1 VLPVVAVVAVT
12 AATIAIGALGVRVAR
27 TTSDFFVAARTVPP
41 VWNASAISGEYLS
54 AASFLGVAGLVMK
67 YGVDMLWYPVG
78 YAAGYLV
85 LLLFVAAPLRR
96 FGAYTIP
103 DFAEGRLASL
113 PVRRVACGF
122 VLLIGWFY
130 LLPQMKGAGV
140 TLSVLIGTPYW
151 VGVVVVGGVIT
162 ANVALGG
169 MRGIT
174 FVQAFQYWVKV
185 TAISVPAIVLLAH
198 WQRDDMP
205 PLIQD
210 APPVFAEATA
220 VEVDVDA
227 VITVDEAVTVQVSGG
242 GDGDGGG
249 EGTSGGSGAGS
260 EGEVDGRRVAGPL
273 TLEPGDHEI
282 ASGTV
287 LAFPA
292 GAAAPHDVD
301 LAAADGAHWG
311 RPFGPIGGEEEHPL
325 FFTYS
330 LILATFL
337 GTMGLPHILVR
348 FYTNP
353 DGRAARQTTVIVL
366 AMLGAFYVFPAVYG
380 VLGRLYAPEL
390 LLTGRTDAVVLVLPE
405 RVVPGLPGELL
416 AALVAAGAFAAFLS
430 TASGLLVLVAG
441 ALSQDVIGSTTV
453 AGFRRAAAIGGAV
466 ALVLGLSVEAFD
478 INRLV
483 GWAFAIAASSF
494 CPLLVLGIWWRGL
507 SARGALAGLLAGGGS
522 SSAAILSTMLGVAPG
537 GWAGSLLGQ
546 PAAWTVPLAFAV
558 MVVVSRRTPSSVPP
572 DVGRT
577 MLTLHTPEHLG
588 LGARRSG

>member
-1 VLPVVAVVAVT
+1 LLAVAAVVAVT
-12 AATIAIGALGVRVAR
+12 AATISIGALGVRVAR

-41 VWNASAISGEYLS
+41 MWNASAISGEYLS

-78 YAAGYLV
+78 YAAGYLM

-103 DFAEGRLASL
+103 DFAEGRLASVR
-113 PVRRVACGF
+113 VRRVACGF

-185 TAISVPAIVLLAH
+185 TAISVPAIVLLTH
-198 WQRDDMP
+198 WQRDDVP
-205 PLIQD
+205 DVL
-210 APPVFAEATA
+210 AESPPVFAEATN
-220 VEVDVDA
+220 VDIEVDARIEVDDPI
-227 VITVDEAVTVQVSGG
+227 VVDVA
-242 GDGDGGG
+242 
-249 EGTSGGSGAGS
+249 
-260 EGEVDGRRVAGPL
+260 GEVDGQRVDGRLRLRQGRHDVAAGTEL
-273 TLEPGDHEI
+273 G
-282 ASGTV
+282 
-287 LAFPA
+287 FPA
-292 GAAAPHDVD
+292 GSAAPHAVGLDVS
-301 LAAADGAHWG
+301 DGSEWG
-311 RPFGPIGGEEEHPL
+311 RPFGPITGDEDHPL
-325 FFTYS
+325 YFTYS

-366 AMLGAFYVFPAVYG
+366 ALLGAFYVFPAVYG
-380 VLGRLYAPEL
+380 VLGRLYTPEL

-416 AALVAAGAFAAFLS
+416 SALVAAGAFAAFLS

-441 ALSQDVIGSTTV
+441 ALSQDVLGSTSV

-466 ALVLGLSVEAFD
+466 ALVLGLAVEPFD

-507 SARGALAGLLAGGGS
+507 SARGARAGLLVGGGGA
-522 SSAAILSTMLGVAPG
+522 SAAILSTMLGLAPG
-537 GWAGSLLGQ
+537 GWLGSLLGQ
-546 PAAWTVPLAFAV
+546 PAAWTVPLAFAI
-558 MVVVSRRTPSSVPP
+558 MVLVSRRTPASVPP

-588 LGARRSG
+588 LARPVAP

>member
-1 VLPVVAVVAVT
+1 VLAVVAVVLVT
-12 AATIAIGALGVRVAR
+12 VATIAIGALGVRVAR
-27 TTSDFFVAARTVPP
+27 TTSDVFVAARTVPP

-78 YAAGYLV
+78 YAAGYLL

-103 DFAEGRLASL
+103 DFAEGRLASF
-113 PVRRVACGF
+113 PVRTVATGF

-140 TLSVLIGTPYW
+140 TLSVLVGSPYW

-174 FVQAFQYWVKV
+174 FVQAFQYWVKL
-185 TAISVPAIVLLAH
+185 TAIAVPALFLLSH
-198 WQRDDMP
+198 WQHDDDTPRVMAE
-205 PLIQD
+205 
-210 APPVFAEATA
+210 APPVFADATD
-220 VEVDVDA
+220 VEVEVTTSL
-227 VITVDEAVTVQVSGG
+227 TVEQPVVVEA
-242 GDGDGGG
+242 D
-249 EGTSGGSGAGS
+249 
-260 EGEVDGRRVAGPL
+260 GEVDGQPVDGPL
-273 TLEPGDHEI
+273 RLDAGAHGVTE
-282 ASGTV
+282 GTV
-287 LAFPA
+287 LGFPA
-292 GAAAPHDVD
+292 GAAAPHAEGITASEG
-301 LAAADGAHWG
+301 LSWG
-311 RPFGPIGGEEEHPL
+311 RPFGPIGDDEEHPL

-366 AMLGAFYVFPAVYG
+366 AMLGGFYVFPAVYG
-380 VLGRLYAPEL
+380 VLGRLYTPDL
-390 LLTGRTDAVVLVLPE
+390 FLTGRTDTVVLVLPE
-405 RVVPGLPGELL
+405 RLVPGLTGELL
-416 AALVAAGAFAAFLS
+416 GALVAGGAFAAFMS

-441 ALSQDVIGSTTV
+441 ALSQDVLGARGRGV
-453 AGFRRAAAIGGAV
+453 AGFRRAAAVGGAV
-466 ALVLGLSVEAFD
+466 AMCLGLAVEPFD

-507 SARGALAGLLAGGGS
+507 SARGALAGLLAGGGAA
-522 SSAAILSTMLGVAPG
+522 SAAIGSTMLGIAPD
-537 GWAGSLLGQ
+537 GWVGSLLGQ
-546 PAAWTVPLAFAV
+546 PAAWSVPLAFAV
-558 MVVVSRRTPSSVPP
+558 MVVVSRRTPASVPP

-577 MLTLHTPEHLG
+577 MVTLHTPERLG
-588 LGARRSG
+588 LAPPPEPHPS

>member
-1 VLPVVAVVAVT
+1 VLAVIAVVGVT
-12 AATIAIGALGVRVAR
+12 AATISIGALGVRVAR

-41 VWNASAISGEYLS
+41 MWNASAISGEYLS

-113 PVRRVACGF
+113 PVRRVACAF

-140 TLSVLIGTPYW
+140 TLSVLVGSPYW
-151 VGVVVVGGVIT
+151 VGVVIVGGVIT

-174 FVQAFQYWVKV
+174 FVQAFQYWLKV
-185 TAISVPAIVLLAH
+185 TAISVPAVFLLAH
-198 WQRDDMP
+198 WQNDDVP
-205 PLIQD
+205 PVLAD
-210 APPVFAEATA
+210 APPVFAEATD

-227 VITVDEAVTVQVSGG
+227 RIEVDDPVVVS
-242 GDGDGGG
+242 
-249 EGTSGGSGAGS
+249 AR
-260 EGEVDGRRVAGPL
+260 GEVDGRQVGGPL
-273 TLEPGDHEI
+273 RLTPGTHDV

-287 LAFPA
+287 LGFPA
-292 GAAAPHDVD
+292 GAAPPHEVG
-301 LAAADGAHWG
+301 LEPSHGPEWG
-311 RPFGPIGGEEEHPL
+311 RPFGPITNDEDHPL

-353 DGRAARQTTVIVL
+353 DGRAARQTTAIVL
-366 AMLGAFYVFPAVYG
+366 ALLGAFYVFPAVYG

-390 LLTGRTDAVVLVLPE
+390 LLTGRTDAVVLVLPS
-405 RVVPGLPGELL
+405 RMMPGLPGELL
-416 AALVAAGAFAAFLS
+416 GALVAAGAFAAFLS

-441 ALSQDVIGSTTV
+441 ALSQDVLGSTTV
-453 AGFRRAAAIGGAV
+453 GGFRRAAAIGGGV
-466 ALVLGLSVEAFD
+466 ALLLGLAVEPFD

-507 SARGALAGLLAGGGS
+507 SARGALAGLVAGGGAA
-522 SSAAILSTMLGVAPG
+522 SAAILSTMLGFEPG
-537 GWAGSLLGQ
+537 GWLGSLLGQ

-558 MVVVSRRTPSSVPP
+558 MVLVSRRTPASVPP

-577 MLTLHTPEHLG
+577 MVTLHTPERLG
-588 LGARRSG
+588 LARPVGP

>member
-1 VLPVVAVVAVT
+1 LLAVAAVVAVT
-12 AATIAIGALGVRVAR
+12 AATILIGALGVRVAR

-41 VWNASAISGEYLS
+41 MWNASAISGEYLS

-78 YAAGYLV
+78 YAAGYLL

-103 DFAEGRLASL
+103 DFAEGRLASVR
-113 PVRRVACGF
+113 VRRVACGF

-185 TAISVPAIVLLAH
+185 TAISVPAIVLLTH
-198 WQRDDMP
+198 WQRDEVPDV
-205 PLIQD
+205 L
-210 APPVFAEATA
+210 AESPPVFAEATN
-220 VEVDVDA
+220 VDIEVDARIEVDDPI
-227 VITVDEAVTVQVSGG
+227 VVDVA
-242 GDGDGGG
+242 
-249 EGTSGGSGAGS
+249 
-260 EGEVDGRRVAGPL
+260 GEVDGQRVDGRLRLRQGRHDVAAGTEL
-273 TLEPGDHEI
+273 G
-282 ASGTV
+282 
-287 LAFPA
+287 FPA
-292 GAAAPHDVD
+292 GSAAPHAVGLD
-301 LAAADGAHWG
+301 ASDGSEWG
-311 RPFGPIGGEEEHPL
+311 RPFGPITGDEDHPL
-325 FFTYS
+325 YFTYS

-366 AMLGAFYVFPAVYG
+366 ALLGAFYVFPAVYG
-380 VLGRLYAPEL
+380 VLGRLYTPEL

-416 AALVAAGAFAAFLS
+416 SALVAAGAFAAFLS

-441 ALSQDVIGSTTV
+441 ALSQDVLGSTSV

-466 ALVLGLSVEAFD
+466 ALVLGLAVEPFD

-507 SARGALAGLLAGGGS
+507 SARGARAGLLVGGGGA
-522 SSAAILSTMLGVAPG
+522 SAGILFTMLGLAPG
-537 GWAGSLLGQ
+537 GWLGSLLGQ
-546 PAAWTVPLAFAV
+546 PAAWTVPLAFAT
-558 MVVVSRRTPSSVPP
+558 MVLVSRRTPASVPP

-588 LGARRSG
+588 LARPVAP

>member
-1 VLPVVAVVAVT
+1 VLSVLAVVAVT
-12 AATIAIGALGVRVAR
+12 AATFTIGAWGVRVAR
-27 TTSDFFVAARTVPP
+27 TTSDFFVAARAVPP
-41 VWNASAISGEYLS
+41 RWNASAISGEYLS

-78 YAAGYLV
+78 YAAGYLL

-113 PVRRVACGF
+113 GARQAATTL

-140 TLSVLIGTPYW
+140 TMAVLVGTPYW
-151 VGVVVVGGVIT
+151 VGVVVVGVVVT

-185 TAISVPAIVLLAH
+185 TAISLPAIALLAH
-198 WQRDDMP
+198 WERDDAP
-205 PLIQD
+205 PVAGE
-210 APPVFAEATA
+210 APPVFAEATDVRLDA
-220 VEVDVDA
+220 DVAIEVADPVVVDVD
-227 VITVDEAVTVQVSGG
+227 
-242 GDGDGGG
+242 
-249 EGTSGGSGAGS
+249 GA
-260 EGEVDGRRVAGPL
+260 VDGRAV
-273 TLEPGDHEI
+273 D
-282 ASGTV
+282 GTV
-287 LAFPA
+287 RLGAGRHDVGEGSRLGFPA
-292 GAAAPHDVD
+292 GAAVPHPVGF
-301 LAAADGAHWG
+301 AASDGTDWG
-311 RPFGPIGGEEEHPL
+311 RPFGPITHQEDHPL

-366 AMLGAFYVFPAVYG
+366 ALLGAFYVFPAVYG
-380 VLGRLYAPEL
+380 VLGRLYTPDL
-390 LLTGRTDAVVLVLPE
+390 LMTGETDAVVLVLPQ
-405 RVVPGLPGELL
+405 RVLPGLGGELL
-416 AALVAAGAFAAFLS
+416 GALCAAGAFAAFLS
-430 TASGLLVLVAG
+430 TASGLLVMVAG
-441 ALSQDVIGSTTV
+441 TLSQDVLGATSV
-453 AGFRRAAAIGGAV
+453 GGFRRAAAIGGSV
-466 ALVLGLSVEAFD
+466 ALLLGLAVEPFD

-507 SARGALAGLLAGGGS
+507 SARGALAGLLVGGGS
-522 SSAAILSTMLGVAPG
+522 SSGAILSTMVGVAPG
-537 GWAGSLLGQ
+537 GWPGSLLGQ

-558 MVVVSRRTPSSVPP
+558 MVLVSRRTPGSVPP

-577 MLTLHTPEHLG
+577 MLTLHTPERLG
-588 LGARRSG
+588 LAEPARRA

>member
-1 VLPVVAVVAVT
+1 VLAVVAVVAVT
-12 AATIAIGALGVRVAR
+12 GATIAIGTFGVRVAR

-41 VWNASAISGEYLS
+41 MWNASAISGEYLS
-54 AASFLGVAGLVMK
+54 AASFLGVAGLVLK

-78 YAAGYLV
+78 YAAGYLL

-103 DFAEGRLASL
+103 DFAEGRLRSL
-113 PVRRVACGF
+113 PVRGVATAF

-130 LLPQMKGAGV
+130 LLPQMKGAGI

-185 TAISVPAIVLLAH
+185 TAISLPAMFLLLH
-198 WQRDDMP
+198 WQQDRMP
-205 PLIQD
+205 EVVSP
-210 APPVFAEATA
+210 APPTFAHATD
-220 VEVDVDA
+220 VEFGVDTRFRVETPVVVDV
-227 VITVDEAVTVQVSGG
+227 T
-242 GDGDGGG
+242 G
-249 EGTSGGSGAGS
+249 EL
-260 EGEVDGRRVAGPL
+260 DGRSATGPRELTAGEHVVAA
-273 TLEPGDHEI
+273 D
-282 ASGTV
+282 TV
-287 LAFPA
+287 LGFPA
-292 GAAAPHDVD
+292 GAPTPHQLD
-301 LAAADGAHWG
+301 LAAAGGTHWG
-311 RPFGPIGGEEEHPL
+311 RPFGPIADQEEHPL

-380 VLGRLYAPEL
+380 VLGRLYTPDL
-390 LLTGRTDAVVLVLPE
+390 LLTGRTDTVVLVLPE
-405 RVVPGLPGELL
+405 RIVPGLGGELL
-416 AALVAAGAFAAFLS
+416 GALVAAGAFAAFMS
-430 TASGLLVLVAG
+430 TASGLLVMVAG
-441 ALSQDVIGSTTV
+441 ALAQDVLSPNV
-453 AGFRRAAAIGGAV
+453 RGFRSAA
-466 ALVLGLSVEAFD
+466 VLGGCVAALLGLAVEPFD

-507 SARGALAGLLAGGGS
+507 SAVGALAGLLVGGTTA
-522 SSAAILSTMLGVAPG
+522 SAAIGATMLGFAPG
-537 GWAGSLLGQ
+537 GWLGSLLAQ
-546 PAAWTVPLAFAV
+546 PAAWSVQLAFAV
-558 MVVVSRRTPSSVPP
+558 MIVVSRRTPASIPA

-577 MLTLHTPEHLG
+577 MVTLHTPERLG
-588 LGARRSG
+588 LTAPARP

>member
-1 VLPVVAVVAVT
+1 MLALVAVVAVT
-12 AATIAIGALGVRVAR
+12 AATIAIGAWGVRVAR
-27 TTSDFFVAARTVPP
+27 TTSDFFVAARAVPP
-41 VWNASAISGEYLS
+41 AWNASAISGEYLS

-78 YAAGYLV
+78 YAAGYLL

-113 PVRRVACGF
+113 RARQAATTL

-130 LLPQMKGAGV
+130 LLPQMKGAGM
-140 TLSVLIGTPYW
+140 TMSVLVGTPYW
-151 VGVVVVGGVIT
+151 VGVVVVGAVVT

-185 TAISVPAIVLLAH
+185 TAISLPAIALLAH
-198 WQRDDMP
+198 WQRDDAP
-205 PLIQD
+205 PVM
-210 APPVFAEATA
+210 AESPPVFAEATDVRLDA
-220 VEVDVDA
+220 DVRIEVEDPVVVEVD
-227 VITVDEAVTVQVSGG
+227 
-242 GDGDGGG
+242 
-249 EGTSGGSGAGS
+249 GT
-260 EGEVDGRRVAGPL
+260 VDGRGVDGPL
-273 TLEPGDHEI
+273 RLGAGRHDVRE
-282 ASGTV
+282 GTR
-287 LAFPA
+287 LRFPA
-292 GAAAPHDVD
+292 GAAAPHPVGFAASDGVD
-301 LAAADGAHWG
+301 WG
-311 RPFGPIGGEEEHPL
+311 RPFGPITHQEDHPL

-366 AMLGAFYVFPAVYG
+366 ALLGAFYVFPAVYG
-380 VLGRLYAPEL
+380 VLGRLYAPDL
-390 LLTGRTDAVVLVLPE
+390 LMTGQTDAVVLVLPE
-405 RVVPGLPGELL
+405 RVLPGLGGELL
-416 AALVAAGAFAAFLS
+416 GALCAAGAFAAFLS

-441 ALSQDVIGSTTV
+441 TLSQDVLGATSV
-453 AGFRRAAAIGGAV
+453 AGFRRAAAIGGSV
-466 ALVLGLSVEAFD
+466 ALLLGLAVEPFD

-507 SARGALAGLLAGGGS
+507 SARGAFAGLLVGGGAS
-522 SSAAILSTMLGVAPG
+522 SGAILCTMAGLAPG
-537 GWAGSLLGQ
+537 GWPGSLLGQ

-558 MVVVSRRTPSSVPP
+558 MVLVSRRTPASVPP

-577 MLTLHTPEHLG
+577 MLTLHTPELLG
-588 LGARRSG
+588 LAHPEPRG

>member
-1 VLPVVAVVAVT
+1 MLAVAAVVVVT

-67 YGVDMLWYPVG
+67 YGLDMMWYPVG
-78 YAAGYLV
+78 YAAGYLL

-113 PVRRVACGF
+113 PVRGVATGF

-185 TAISVPAIVLLAH
+185 TAISVPAVMLLSA

-205 PLIQD
+205 QVLD
-210 APPVFAEATA
+210 EAPPSFAEDTD

-227 VITVDEAVTVQVSGG
+227 RFEVTEPVTVNADGVLDGQRVSGPLRL
-242 GDGDGGG
+242 DEG
-249 EGTSGGSGAGS
+249 EHAVSAGS
-260 EGEVDGRRVAGPL
+260 
-273 TLEPGDHEI
+273 
-282 ASGTV
+282 V
-287 LAFPA
+287 LGFPA
-292 GAAAPHDVD
+292 GSAAPHTVG
-301 LAAADGAHWG
+301 LAASHGADWG
-311 RPFGPIGGEEEHPL
+311 RPFGPIAGEEDHPL

-380 VLGRLYAPEL
+380 VLGRLYTPDL
-390 LLTGRTDAVVLVLPE
+390 FLTGRTDTVVLVLPQ
-405 RVVPGLPGELL
+405 RVVPGLPGEMLG
-416 AALVAAGAFAAFLS
+416 ALVAAGAFAAFLS

-441 ALSQDVIGSTTV
+441 ALSQEVLGSSVRGFRWGAALGGTV
-453 AGFRRAAAIGGAV
+453 AAC
-466 ALVLGLSVEAFD
+466 LGLAVEPFD

-507 SARGALAGLLAGGGS
+507 SARGALVGLVVGGGS
-522 SSAAILSTMLGVAPG
+522 ASAAILATMFGLAPQ

-558 MVVVSRRTPSSVPP
+558 MVLVSRWTPTSVPA
-572 DVGRT
+572 DVGST
-577 MLTLHTPEHLG
+577 MLTLHTPERLG
-588 LGARRSG
+588 LAPRAWP

>member
-1 VLPVVAVVAVT
+1 MLSVIAVVTVT
-12 AATIAIGALGVRVAR
+12 AATIAIGAWGVRVAR
-27 TTSDFFVAARTVPP
+27 TTSDFFVAARAVPP
-41 VWNASAISGEYLS
+41 RWNASAISGEYLS

-67 YGVDMLWYPVG
+67 FGVDMLWYPVG
-78 YAAGYLV
+78 YAGGYLL

-113 PVRRVACGF
+113 PTRQAATTLA
-122 VLLIGWFY
+122 LLIGWFY

-140 TLSVLIGTPYW
+140 TMSVLVGTPYW
-151 VGVVVVGGVIT
+151 VGVVVVGVVVT

-185 TAISVPAIVLLAH
+185 TAISLPAIALLGH
-198 WQRDDMP
+198 WQRDDAP
-205 PLIQD
+205 PVMAD
-210 APPVFAEATA
+210 TPPVFAEAT
-220 VEVDVDA
+220 DVRLDDDVA
-227 VITVDEAVTVQVSGG
+227 IDVADPVVVVA
-242 GDGDGGG
+242 DG
-249 EGTSGGSGAGS
+249 T
-260 EGEVDGRRVAGPL
+260 VDGRPVDGDLRLDAGRHDVARGTRL
-273 TLEPGDHEI
+273 T
-282 ASGTV
+282 
-287 LAFPA
+287 FPA
-292 GAAAPHDVD
+292 GAAAPHPVD
-301 LAAADGAHWG
+301 LPASAGLDWG
-311 RPFGPIGGEEEHPL
+311 RPFGPITHQEDHPL

-366 AMLGAFYVFPAVYG
+366 ALLGAFYVFPAVYG
-380 VLGRLYAPEL
+380 VLGRLYTPDL
-390 LLTGRTDAVVLVLPE
+390 LMTGQTDAVVLVLPE
-405 RVVPGLPGELL
+405 RVLPGLGGELL
-416 AALVAAGAFAAFLS
+416 GALTAAGAFAAFLS
-430 TASGLLVLVAG
+430 TASGLLVMVAG
-441 ALSQDVIGSTTV
+441 TLSQDVLGATSV
-453 AGFRRAAAIGGAV
+453 GGFRRATVIGGAV
-466 ALVLGLSVEAFD
+466 ALLLGLAVEPFD

-507 SARGALAGLLAGGGS
+507 SARGALAGLLVGGGAS
-522 SSAAILSTMLGVAPG
+522 SGAILATMLGMAPD
-537 GWAGSLLGQ
+537 GWPGSLLGQ

-558 MVVVSRRTPSSVPP
+558 MVLVSRRTPASVPS

-577 MLTLHTPEHLG
+577 MLTLHTPELLG
-588 LGARRSG
+588 LSHPARRSSGARG

>member
-1 VLPVVAVVAVT
+1 MLSVVAVVAVT
-12 AATIAIGALGVRVAR
+12 AATITIGAWGVRVAR
-27 TTSDFFVAARTVPP
+27 TTSDFFVAARAVPP
-41 VWNASAISGEYLS
+41 RWNASAISGEYLS

-78 YAAGYLV
+78 YAAGYLL

-113 PVRRVACGF
+113 RARQAATTL

-140 TLSVLIGTPYW
+140 TMSVLVGTPYW
-151 VGVVVVGGVIT
+151 VGVVVVGAVVT

-185 TAISVPAIVLLAH
+185 TAISLPAIALLAH
-198 WQRDDMP
+198 WQRDDVP
-205 PLIQD
+205 PVL
-210 APPVFAEATA
+210 AESPPVFAGATDVRLDADVLIEVEDPVVVEA
-220 VEVDVDA
+220 
-227 VITVDEAVTVQVSGG
+227 
-242 GDGDGGG
+242 
-249 EGTSGGSGAGS
+249 EGT
-260 EGEVDGRRVAGPL
+260 VDGRGVDGPL
-273 TLEPGDHEI
+273 RLDAGRHDI
-282 ASGTV
+282 RQGTR
-287 LAFPA
+287 LGFPA
-292 GAAAPHDVD
+292 GASAPHPVGF
-301 LAAADGAHWG
+301 AASDGTEWG
-311 RPFGPIGGEEEHPL
+311 RPFGPITHQEDHPL

-366 AMLGAFYVFPAVYG
+366 ALLGAFYVFPAVYG
-380 VLGRLYAPEL
+380 VLGRVYAPDL
-390 LLTGRTDAVVLVLPE
+390 LMTGRTDAVVLVLPE
-405 RVVPGLPGELL
+405 RVLPGLGGELL
-416 AALVAAGAFAAFLS
+416 GALVAAGAFAAFLS

-441 ALSQDVIGSTTV
+441 TLSQDVLGATSV
-453 AGFRRAAAIGGAV
+453 AGFRRAAAIGGSV
-466 ALVLGLSVEAFD
+466 ALLLGLVVEPFD

-507 SARGALAGLLAGGGS
+507 SARGALAGLLVGGGAS
-522 SSAAILSTMLGVAPG
+522 SGAILCTMAGLAPD
-537 GWAGSLLGQ
+537 GWPGSLLGQ

-572 DVGRT
+572 DVGQT
-577 MLTLHTPEHLG
+577 MLTLHTPELLG
-588 LGARRSG
+588 LAHPARRG